1 MMDQKGET
9 QDDARS
15 RAGHQ
20 NEVREGRDFDPGRVG
35 DNHTKETYD
44 PGGRE
49 AYQSAFCRQGKQ
61 YPKAS
66 SFHEYLLL
74 FLGMSWDSANSN
86 RPAETQIEVGA
97 SERESF

>member
-15 RAGHQ
+15 SAGHQ
-20 NEVREGRDFDPGRVG
+20 DEVREGRDFDPGRIG

-49 AYQSAFCRQGKQ
+49 AYQSASCR
-61 YPKAS
+61 
-66 SFHEYLLL
+66 
-74 FLGMSWDSANSN
+74 
-86 RPAETQIEVGA
+86 
-97 SERESF
+97 